1 MNFKKLIYSE
11 RGKLILSIIIG
22 FGIATF
28 FRKTCKDKSCL
39 SFKAPPVDDI
49 EDKTY
54 QFNDKC
60 YQFVQKQ
67 STCDSTKRIINY
79 A

>member
-11 RGKLILSIIIG
+11 RGKLILSMIIG

-28 FRKTCKDKSCL
+28 FRKTCKDKACL
-39 SFKAPPVDDI
+39 SFKAPSVDDI

-54 QFNDKC
+54 QFNNQC
-60 YQFVQKQ
+60 YQFEQKQ
-67 STCDSTKRIINY
+67 STCDPSKRSINY

>member
-1 MNFKKLIYSE
+1 MNFKKLIYSD
-11 RGKLILSIIIG
+11 RGKIILSMIIG

-39 SFKAPPVDDI
+39 TFKAPPDI

-60 YQFVQKQ
+60 YQFAQQ
-67 STCDSTKRIINY
+67 QTACDSMKRTIHY